1 VDPRSVTEEPTHVWG
16 LNIRKGG
23 EDPAVGKDEDYPEWV
38 FELANELPTLAQ
50 LERVPPEERT
60 PEQEKR
66 IERLKRR
73 AHIKEKNASVL

>member
-1 VDPRSVTEEPTHVWG
+1 MCCHCQ
-16 LNIRKGG
+16 
-23 EDPAVGKDEDYPEWV
+23 WV

-73 AHIKEKNASVL
+73 AHIKEKNASVLYGRGQRLIDMPWMAMVRRCLLTMNLR